1 MKMRNVRKGI
11 IVAVLGALIL
21 GTIFSSSLAGCK
33 KEDKTMGLTDD
44 GRVSDITIPAID
56 AAAPMTTETAT
67 FALG

>member
-1 MKMRNVRKGI
+1 MGNLRKVTI
-11 IVAVLGALIL
+11 ISVISMFIL
-21 GTIFSSSLAGCK
+21 GVVFSSSLVGCK

-56 AAAPMTTETAT
+56 AAEPMRTETAT